1 MQKAGFA
8 QKYPIKTPFLCKTPV
23 FCAESLIFVQNQVLH
38 KNDFFP
44 IKSLDLKTWLIKPRA
59 ETFILCKTPA
69 QPQFV
74 NRANDATK
82 VMTEN
87 FAKQFVNL
95 RFLGFAFQTFA
106 KLSFYHRKSCF
117 DV

>member
-44 IKSLDLKTWLIKPRA
+44 IKKPRL
-59 ETFILCKTPA
+59 EDL
-69 QPQFV
+69 
-74 NRANDATK
+74 ANQT
-82 VMTEN
+82 TCRN
-87 FAKQFVNL
+87 FYSL
-95 RFLGFAFQTFA
+95 
-106 KLSFYHRKSCF
+106 
-117 DV
+117 